1 LVLIV
6 YRKVESIQQVRC
18 TDTVVIMLLGINVG
32 SPSQVE
38 LMLYIPNIIYF
49 RTVLSQIQF
58 GLVDRCY

>member
-1 LVLIV
+1 MLRI

-18 TDTVVIMLLGINVG
+18 TDTVVIMFLTINVG

-38 LMLYIPNIIYF
+38 LMLHIQNIIYF
-49 RTVLSQIQF
+49 RTMLSQIQF